1 MIFFRIGIEV
11 SRLSNSLNL
20 LANTKR
26 ALSAQLDE
34 AKSRADNEKRET
46 TLLLG
51 KFGNSEGSS
60 RGFRA

>member
-20 LANTKR
+20 LANPKG
-26 ALSAQLDE
+26 AFSPQLDE
-34 AKSRADNEKRET
+34 AKSRADNEKRER